1 MNLQL
6 RPALVSFLALSA
18 LTGLAYPLLVTGL
31 SKLIFPRQA
40 GGSLILKDGQVIGS
54 EWIGQSF
61 TAPQDVWGRPS
72 ATVDAGGRP
81 LPYNGLNSGGSN
93 LAPSNP
99 DLLKAVQAR
108 VAALRA
114 ADPTAT
120 GPVPVDL
127 VTASGSGLD
136 PHISP
141 AAAAF
146 QAHRVAQARGL
157 PDAAVLALVRQ
168 HTEPPQLGLL
178 GEPRVNVLKLNLALG
193 ALPAGEGRPWGPP
206 TR

>member
-6 RPALVSFLALSA
+6 RPALVSFVALSV
-18 LTGLAYPLLVTGL
+18 LTGLAYPLLITGL
-31 SKLIFPRQA
+31 SKLIFPHQA
-40 GGSLILKDGQVIGS
+40 GGSLILKDGKVIGS

-61 TAPQDVWGRPS
+61 TAPKDFWGRPS
-72 ATVDAGGRP
+72 ATVDSDSKP
-81 LPYNGLNSGGSN
+81 LPYNGANSGGSN

-99 DLLKAVQAR
+99 DLVKAVQER
-108 VAALRA
+108 IAALRA
-114 ADPTAT
+114 ADPEAT

-146 QAHRVAQARGL
+146 QVHRVAKARGL
-157 PDAAVLALVRQ
+157 DEAAVRSLVVA
-168 HTEPPQLGLL
+168 HTEAPTLGLL
-178 GEPRVNVLKLNLALG
+178 GEARVNVLKLNLAL
-193 ALPAGEGRPWGPP
+193 EQIK
-206 TR
+206 

>member
-6 RPALVSFLALSA
+6 RPALVGFLALTA
-18 LTGLAYPLLVTGL
+18 LTGLAYPLLVTGAARVL
-31 SKLIFPRQA
+31 FPRQA
-40 GGSLILKDGQVIGS
+40 SGSLLVRDGKVIGS

-61 TAPQDVWGRPS
+61 TDPAHFWGRPS
-72 ATVDAGGRP
+72 ATVDAEGKP
-81 LPYNGLNSGGSN
+81 LPYNGANSGASN

-99 DLLKAVQAR
+99 DLAKAVAER
-108 VAALRA
+108 IAALRA
-114 ADPTAT
+114 ADPDAT

-146 QAHRVAQARGL
+146 QVRRVAKARGL
-157 PDAAVLALVRQ
+157 DEARVRDLVAR
-168 HTEPPQLGLL
+168 HTEGRAFGLL
-178 GEPRVNVLKLNLALG
+178 GEARVNVLKLNLALDG
-193 ALPAGEGRPWGPP
+193 LR
-206 TR
+206 

>member
-6 RPALVSFLALSA
+6 RPALVSFAALSV

-31 SKLIFPRQA
+31 SKVVFPRQA
-40 GGSLILKDGQVIGS
+40 AGSLILKDGKVVGS

-61 TAPQDVWGRPS
+61 TAPKDFWSRPS
-72 ATVDAGGRP
+72 ATVDGDSKP
-81 LPYNGLNSGGSN
+81 LPYNGANSGGSN

-99 DLLKAVQAR
+99 DLAKAVQER
-108 VAALRA
+108 IAALRA
-114 ADPTAT
+114 ADPEAT

-146 QAHRVAQARGL
+146 QVHRVAKARGL
-157 PDAAVLALVRQ
+157 DELIVRDLVAA
-168 HTEPPQLGLL
+168 HTEAPQLGLL
-178 GEPRVNVLKLNLALG
+178 GEARVNVLKLNLALEG
-193 ALPAGEGRPWGPP
+193 LPSK
-206 TR
+206 